1 MKGKPFQPRQ
11 PRQENQN
18 PHRRIKK
25 ERNIT
30 TKNKKTMNG
39 IPTIKTLTDTI
50 QGIVSR
56 FMLFSDRSSSM
67 NINIVNFDNTESLKN
82 FLANP
87 SPSVATN
94 PLTEQVDDETTDIR
108 MFLLINTHGEY
119 NTPPEWKN
127 THVLRRHVA
136 EARLTTG
143 DQVINPDNRTM
154 KIKKIN
160 LASCQAGNVAH
171 LNEKTAQNVTTY
183 VCQGLSCGNPNA
195 EIARGAIE
203 LALQPYTRPQSG
215 PAAIARAA
223 RAERARA
230 DLAYDSETPQQAILY
245 DKTFVWYSSDIAGE
259 HYTYL
264 DDIILILYI
273 GGNVKYYHLVDILI
287 KLLSLPKINAGD
299 NGYKYELKLSE
310 LLDFLRNVLFQGV
323 GNPLDVTIIDNSC
336 GSGGQFL
343 PLLSKRRVNNM
354 GLVGGR
360 TKKKQKTKTK
370 NKKQKTKTKTKNKN

>member
-1 MKGKPFQPRQ
+1 
-11 PRQENQN
+11 
-18 PHRRIKK
+18 
-25 ERNIT
+25 
-30 TKNKKTMNG
+30 MNG

-50 QGIVSR
+50 QYIVSR
-56 FMLFSDRSSSM
+56 FALFSDRSSSM

-87 SPSVATN
+87 FPSNTTN
-94 PLTEQVDDETTDIR
+94 PLTEQVDDETTDIG

-119 NTPPEWKN
+119 NTPPEWEN
-127 THVLRRHVA
+127 TPVLRGDVA
-136 EARLTTG
+136 QARLTTG
-143 DQVINPDNRTM
+143 DQVINPDNDTM
-154 KIKKIN
+154 KVKKIN

-171 LNEKTAQNVTTY
+171 LNENTAQKVTKY

-215 PAAIARAA
+215 PAARARAA
-223 RAERARA
+223 RAQRTRAE
-230 DLAYDSETPQQAILY
+230 LAYDSETPQHAILY
-245 DKTFVWYSSDIAGE
+245 DKTFVWYSSDIASE

-273 GGNVKYYHLVDILI
+273 GGDVKYYHLVDILI
-287 KLLSLPKINAGD
+287 KRLSLPKINAGD
-299 NGYKYELKLSE
+299 KGYRYNLKLSE
-310 LLDFLRNVLFQGV
+310 LLYFLRNVLFQGV

-343 PLLSKRRVNNM
+343 PLLSNRRVNRNM
-354 GLVGGR
+354 MIQVGGR
-360 TKKKQKTKTK
+360 TKK
-370 NKKQKTKTKTKNKN
+370 NKKLKLKTKTKTKNKKIYKK